1 MKNPRVSVIKDNIE
15 KGIQVPNFSNDC
27 SVGQW
32 IDQEMAKK
40 GHTID
45 HSGLVDLPEFKID
58 NKTRKKGSKAPHTVG
73 SMTIN
78 DIIKTEKWKDTRFYH
93 KTQNQNQVEWDPDF
107 LEITNVKIV
116 DMDIDLIQENL
127 AEGYKDV
134 RAQLEAQVKAD
145 IFTKEIKS
153 KNGWVIL
160 DGWGHSNSRRMR
172 IPNKAMEKIKN
183 ISRIRDSIKQNFDIS

>member
-1 MKNPRVSVIKDNIE
+1 MKKPRVSIIKDNIE
-15 KGIQVPNFSNDC
+15 KGIQVPNFDNDC

-45 HSGLVDLPEFKID
+45 HTGLVDLPEFKVD

-73 SMTIN
+73 SMTIS
-78 DIIKTEKWKDTRFYH
+78 DIIKTKKWEDTRFYH

-107 LEITNVKIV
+107 LEITGVKIV

-127 AEGYKDV
+127 AEGYEDV
-134 RAQLEAQVKAD
+134 RAQLEAQVKAGT
-145 IFTKEIKS
+145 FTKGIKS

-172 IPNKAMEKIKN
+172 IPHKVMEKIKS